1 MIPTHTTSNTD
12 FMLDM
17 ATDGLMVHNR
27 ADDTVITE
35 FGITNV
41 YSVITDV
48 YSAIT
53 DVYSA
58 ITNVYS
64 VITDVT
70 LFITGLVTQ

>member
-1 MIPTHTTSNTD
+1 MIPTQTTSNTD

-41 YSVITDV
+41 YSVITN
-48 YSAIT
+48 
-53 DVYSA
+53 VYSA

>member
-1 MIPTHTTSNTD
+1 MIPIQTTSNTD

-53 DVYSA
+53 
-58 ITNVYS
+58 NVYS

>member
-1 MIPTHTTSNTD
+1 MIPTQTTSNTD

-27 ADDTVITE
+27 TDDTVISE
-35 FGITNV
+35 FGITN
-41 YSVITDV
+41 
-48 YSAIT
+48 
-53 DVYSA
+53 VYSA